1 MCRASAK
8 KPPPPIADDAT
19 PATRRG
25 IDGFEESA
33 RIVGAFHEAVFDD
46 ETLQLL
52 TDIAK
57 AIPEDAFND

>member
-1 MCRASAK
+1 M
-8 KPPPPIADDAT
+8 ADDAT

-57 AIPEDAFND
+57 AIPEDAIYD